1 MLALILNKQNEHK
14 MKRYFYSNGQ
24 EKGGPVTLE
33 ELKQKN
39 IQPKTLI
46 WHEGLDDWKEAESIE
61 ELREIFELS
70 PPPIIH
76 ENDTIG
82 KQNIAENIE
91 PRNSSLPLELK
102 VASQG
107 WIVAG
112 FIFAMLGGWLGAA
125 IGLNYAFGNYK
136 KETKRLGWAIAI
148 LGIFSMVIWRSIK

>member
-1 MLALILNKQNEHK
+1 
-14 MKRYFYSNGQ
+14 MKKYFYSNGQ
-24 EKGGPVTLE
+24 EKEGPVTLE

-46 WHEGLDDWKEAESIE
+46 WHEGLDDWKEAESVE

-70 PPPIIH
+70 PPPIID

-82 KQNIAENIE
+82 TQNVAENIE
-91 PRNSSLPLELK
+91 PRKPSSPLGLK

-112 FIFAMLGGWLGAA
+112 FIFAILGGWLGAA
-125 IGLNYAFGNYK
+125 IGFNYAFGNYK
-136 KETKRLGWAIAI
+136 KETKKLGWAMAI
-148 LGIFSMVIWRSIK
+148 LGIFSMAIWRSIR